1 MMALLKAVFF
11 LVLSLAASSIQS
23 VESITYKA
31 AVVEFSAE
39 QFATPTDRIKKNL
52 DGFEQALEVAIH
64 QDRGVQIVVFPED
77 AILGNG
83 FFSREAITPYLE
95 NIPSIESGVVV
106 NPCKDS
112 EVFKDHPILSRLS
125 CLAQDYGVVLVA
137 NMGDIQNCTGSVNCP
152 PDGHFQFNTNVVFEA
167 DGTLIAKY
175 HKINLYAGEHKIF
188 DSGSV
193 LNNSYCISFQTSFG
207 VTFGTFTCYDVLFR
221 EPGNCLLDKGIKNFV
236 LPTEW
241 GSSFP
246 YYMSVAVQQSWSRKH
261 GVNFLAANMHFSFSY
276 STGSGLYA
284 AGLAKHYYI
293 YGHYWIGGI
302 GYPIITELHD
312 DPKDEAAN
320 ETQYAEIAVVG
331 EAPSKTNTYLK
342 FSLLNGTQGV
352 AYSTYTDGNGTSVT
366 CTLKYSMGSTDETFA
381 LGSYAGPSIDD
392 PNFSYSVCTLV
403 KCSTLEK
410 CGEPVDDYQSNTVFG
425 EIQLTALFPP
435 TVTNDDVY
443 MNVLGSYLELLEPL
457 LVKTGDFSLSI
468 SGCKKPIL
476 AASLW
481 TRLY

>member
-1 MMALLKAVFF
+1 MTSPKAVIF
-11 LVLSLAASSIQS
+11 LVLSVAASSIQS

-31 AVVEFSAE
+31 AVVEFSTE
-39 QFATPTDRIKKNL
+39 QFALPTDRIKKNL

-64 QDRGVQIVVFPED
+64 RDKGVQIVVFPED

-83 FFSREAITPYLE
+83 FFSREAIAPYLE
-95 NIPSIESGVVV
+95 NIPIIESGGVI

-112 EVFKDHPILSRLS
+112 EVFKDRPILSRLS
-125 CLAQDYGVVLVA
+125 CLARDYSVVLVA
-137 NMGDIQNCTGSVNCP
+137 NMGDIQNCMGMANCP
-152 PDGHFQFNTNVVFEA
+152 PDNHFQFNTNVVFEA

-193 LNNSYCISFQTSFG
+193 LNTSYCVSFQTSFG
-207 VTFGTFTCYDVLFR
+207 VTFGTFTCYDILFR
-221 EPGNCLLDKGIKNFV
+221 KPGNCLLDKGIKNFV

-261 GVNFLAANMHFSFSY
+261 GVNILAANMHFNLSY

-284 AGLAKHYYI
+284 AGLAKHYFI
-293 YGHYWIGGI
+293 YGSYWIPGI
-302 GYPIITELHD
+302 GYPIITELHE

-331 EAPSKTNTYLK
+331 ETPSKTNTYLK
-342 FSLLNGTQGV
+342 FSLLNGTEGV
-352 AYSTYTDGNGTSVT
+352 VYSTYKNGASVT
-366 CTLKYSMGSTDETFA
+366 CTLKYSMESTDEIFA
-381 LGSYAGPSIDD
+381 LGSYAGPSVDD

-403 KCSTLEK
+403 KCPTREK
-410 CGEPVDDYQSNTVFG
+410 CGKPADYYQSNTVFG
-425 EIQLTALFPP
+425 EVQLTASFPP
-435 TVTNDDVY
+435 TMTSDDVY
-443 MNVLGSYLELLEPL
+443 VNVLGSSLELLEPS
-457 LVKTGDFSLSI
+457 LVQTGDFSLSI
-468 SGCKKPIL
+468 SGYKKPIL
-476 AASLW
+476 AANLW